1 MQEFKNFKQVLLD
14 DCDDIDIIENDVDKN
29 YGVSN
34 IHMCEEAHEE
44 NNSFVIDMFQTRMD
58 VNNGSDYTDWYME
71 LSENGKGCWEKEPD
85 RKACIAQHLN
95 FWLQADDTIIPV
107 EIPEMTIAELT
118 QVLKTVFKAERLFVK
133 IIN

>member
-14 DCDDIDIIENDVDKN
+14 DCDDIDIIENDVGKR

-34 IHMCEEAHEE
+34 IHPCEDAHED
-44 NNSFVIDMFQTRMD
+44 NFVIDMFHTRID
-58 VNNGSDYTDWYME
+58 VNHGADYTDWYTR
-71 LSENGKGCWEKEPD
+71 LSENGTACWEKGPD
-85 RKACIAQHLN
+85 IKACIAQHLY
-95 FWLQADDTIIPV
+95 FWLQVGDTIPV

-118 QVLKTVFKAERLFVK
+118 QVLKTGFKAERLFVK

>member
-14 DCDDIDIIENDVDKN
+14 DCDDIDIIENDVDKE

-34 IHMCEEAHEE
+34 IHLCEEAHED
-44 NNSFVIDMFQTRMD
+44 SFVIDMFQTRLD
-58 VNNGSDYTDWYME
+58 VNNKTDYTDWYTK
-71 LSENGKGCWEKEPD
+71 LSETGKACWEKGPD
-85 RKACIAQHLN
+85 IKACITQHLN
-95 FWLQADDTIIPV
+95 YWLQSDDTVIPV

-118 QVLKTVFKAERLFVK
+118 QVLKTGFKAERLFVK

>member
-58 VNNGSDYTDWYME
+58 VNNGSDYTDWYTK
-71 LSENGKGCWEKEPD
+71 LSENGKGCWSKESD
-85 RKACIAQHLN
+85 IKTCIAQHLDY
-95 FWLQADDTIIPV
+95 WLQADDTTIPV
-107 EIPEMTIAELT
+107 KIPEMTIAELT
-118 QVLKTVFKAERLFVK
+118 QVLQTGFKAERLFVK